1 MVWVSVPTSGI
12 MVIRPRNTYPKPM
25 VSMTMENAGCP
36 RMGRITMRSS
46 KTPKT
51 PMATMAAG
59 TDNQK
64 GKPSSVMA
72 ARPEKAPTIIR
83 SPWAKLTVS
92 VAL

>member
-1 MVWVSVPTSGI
+1 
-12 MVIRPRNTYPKPM
+12 
-25 VSMTMENAGCP
+25 MTK
-36 RMGRITMRSS
+36 RSS
-46 KTPKT
+46 HTPKM
-51 PMATMAAG
+51 PMATRAAG
-59 TDNQK
+59 TEIQK

>member
-1 MVWVSVPTSGI
+1 
-12 MVIRPRNTYPKPM
+12 
-25 VSMTMENAGCP
+25 MT
-36 RMGRITMRSS
+36 RRST

-59 TDNQK
+59 TEIQK
-64 GKPSSVMA
+64 GKPNSVMA
-72 ARPEKAPTIIR
+72 AKPEKAPTIIR